1 MLEEYLVFLLNE
13 ILRGARLTYGYHE
26 SQCYLHNNFFQSLTY
41 KFIKFVVIK
50 TKILAVK
57 LIMCVLRI
65 KKISRITEM
74 WLKENGF
81 SGNAGNNDF

>member
-1 MLEEYLVFLLNE
+1 M
-13 ILRGARLTYGYHE
+13 
-26 SQCYLHNNFFQSLTY
+26 
-41 KFIKFVVIK
+41 K